1 MTSGHPNG
9 YLDLNTYLR
18 RIFGERVQKI
28 ALDAGMTCPNRD
40 GTISYGGCTYCDR
53 LGSGSGAMIDDHLSI
68 PAQIER
74 GMLSLQRR
82 YKARKFIA
90 YFQSFSNT
98 YAPTADLKRVYDQAL
113 GYTEIVGLAIGT
125 RPDCVDH
132 RVLGLLSRYRSEYL
146 VWIEMG
152 LQSCHDR
159 TLARI
164 NRGHNAAA
172 FGRAVEAAH
181 GYGLDVCAHVI
192 LGLPGET
199 ADMMRQTARFISAL
213 PITGVKIHLLYVVE
227 GTRLA
232 DLYTQGGFR
241 CLERPEYVDLV
252 VDFLERIP
260 PTMVVH
266 RLTGDPKGAKLVTPL
281 WAREKSKNLRLIR
294 ERLEERGTWQGKRV

>member
-1 MTSGHPNG
+1 MNSKHPNG

-40 GTISYGGCTYCDR
+40 GTISYGGCAYCDR
-53 LGSGSGAMIDDHLSI
+53 RGSGSGALIDEHLSI

-82 YKARKFIA
+82 YKARRFIA

-98 YAPTADLKRVYDQAL
+98 YAPAADLKRMYDQAL
-113 GYTEIVGLAIGT
+113 GCPEIVGLAVAT
-125 RPDCVDH
+125 RPDCVDD
-132 RVLGLLSRYRSEYL
+132 RVLDLLSSYRSDYL

-172 FGRAVEAAH
+172 FSRAAEAAH
-181 GYGLDVCAHVI
+181 AYGLDVCVHVI

-199 ADMMRQTARFISAL
+199 PGMMRQTARFISAL
-213 PITGVKIHLLYVVE
+213 PITGVKIHLLYLVE
-227 GTRLA
+227 GTPLA
-232 DLYTQGGFR
+232 DLYNQGGFR
-241 CLERPEYVDLV
+241 CLERAEYVDLV

-266 RLTGDPKGAKLVTPL
+266 RLTGEPKGGELVAPL
-281 WAREKSKNLRLIR
+281 WAREKSKNLQLIR
-294 ERLEERGTWQGKRV
+294 KRLEERRTWQGKRV